1 VTAPEATAHAAA
13 PEVSADGRTATTHG
27 ARDHARSQAGQ
38 RSTSMPTVP
47 ATSATD
53 LPDGVDAA
61 AVVWDEVLGP
71 GAYATRVV
79 ARGTV
84 VRLAD
89 LEGDACAHVL
99 VLDAS
104 APHVRLNVA
113 DTVKVQWQAYLGPG
127 ALLLSGAGTALA
139 TIVADTSGRHDA
151 LCGTSTAAG
160 NAIRYGEGRA
170 HGPAPSGRDRF
181 LVALAK
187 HGLGSR
193 DLPPT
198 ISFFQS
204 VRVGADGGLA
214 LDGPLG
220 TPSHVELRA
229 EVDLV
234 VVVVSVPHPLDER
247 PTYAVSPLRI
257 TAWRT
262 AGSGAD
268 DPCRAATPEAVRAF
282 ENTDEVLRSRGV
294 VA

>member
-1 VTAPEATAHAAA
+1 VTAPEIDA
-13 PEVSADGRTATTHG
+13 PTATTHG

-38 RSTSMPTVP
+38 RTSSMPTVP
-47 ATSATD
+47 ATAATD

-104 APHVRLNVA
+104 APQVRLNVA
-113 DTVKVQWQAYLGPG
+113 DTVKVQWQAYLGAG

-160 NAIRYGEGRA
+160 NAARYGEGGA

-187 HGLGSR
+187 HGLGPR

-198 ISFFQS
+198 ISFFQA
-204 VRVGADGGLA
+204 VRVGDDGGLA
-214 LDGPLG
+214 LEGPLG
-220 TPSHVELRA
+220 TPSHLELRA
-229 EVDLV
+229 EVDLIV
-234 VVVVSVPHPLDER
+234 AVASVPHPLDDR
-247 PTYAVSPLRI
+247 PAYTVSPVRV
-257 TAWRT
+257 TAWR
-262 AGSGAD
+262 AAPSGPD
-268 DPCRAATPEAVRAF
+268 DPFRSATPEAVRAF
-282 ENTDEVLRSRGV
+282 ENTDEVLRARGV
-294 VA
+294 EA

>member
-1 VTAPEATAHAAA
+1 VTAPEAVA
-13 PEVSADGRTATTHG
+13 PDAGTATTHG

-38 RSTSMPTVP
+38 RTTSMPTVP
-47 ATSATD
+47 ATAAAD
-53 LPDGVDAA
+53 LPDVVDAA

-71 GAYATRVV
+71 GSYATRVV
-79 ARGTV
+79 ARGSV

-89 LEGDACAHVL
+89 LAGDACAHVL
-99 VLDAS
+99 VLDAA

-127 ALLLSGAGTALA
+127 ALLLSGAGTVLA

-151 LCGTSTAAG
+151 LCGTSTPAG
-160 NAIRYGEGRA
+160 NAVRYGEGRA
-170 HGPAPSGRDRF
+170 HGPTPSGRDRF

-187 HGLGSR
+187 HGLGPR
-193 DLPPT
+193 DLVPT

-204 VRVGADGGLA
+204 VRVAPDGGLA

-220 TPSHVELRA
+220 MPSHVELRA

-234 VVVVSVPHPLDER
+234 VAVVSVPHPLDDR
-247 PTYAVSPLRI
+247 PTYTVSPLRI
-257 TAWRT
+257 TAWRAT
-262 AGSGAD
+262 PAGPAD
-268 DPCRAATPEAVRAF
+268 GFRLATPEATRAF
-282 ENTDEVLRSRGV
+282 ENTDEILRSRGV

>member
-1 VTAPEATAHAAA
+1 VTTREAVTSPARG
-13 PEVSADGRTATTHG
+13 DGATATTAG
-27 ARDHARSQAGQ
+27 ARDHARSQAGE
-38 RSTSMPTVP
+38 RASSMPTVP
-47 ATSATD
+47 ANAATD
-53 LPDGVDAA
+53 LPPGVDAA
-61 AVVWDEVLGP
+61 TVVWDEVLGP

-99 VLDAS
+99 VLDAA

-113 DTVKVQWQAYLGPG
+113 DTVKVQWQAYLGAG
-127 ALLLSGAGTALA
+127 TLLLSGAGTVLA
-139 TIVADTSGRHDA
+139 TIVSDTSGRHDA
-151 LCGTSTAAG
+151 LCGTSTATG
-160 NAIRYGEGRA
+160 NAVRYGEGRA

-181 LVALAK
+181 LVGLAK
-187 HGLGSR
+187 HGLGPR
-193 DLPPT
+193 DLGPT

-204 VRVGADGGLA
+204 VRVAADGGLV
-214 LDGPLG
+214 LDGTLG

-247 PTYAVSPLRI
+247 PTYTVGPLRI
-257 TAWRT
+257 TAWRAAPT
-262 AGSGAD
+262 APG
-268 DPCRAATPEAVRAF
+268 DPFRHATPEATRAF

>member
-1 VTAPEATAHAAA
+1 VSSPATTT
-13 PEVSADGRTATTHG
+13 SATATTHA
-27 ARDHARSQAGQ
+27 ARDHARAQEGSRAA
-38 RSTSMPTVP
+38 SMPTVP
-47 ATSATD
+47 ATAATD
-53 LPDGVDAA
+53 LPPGIDPAT
-61 AVVWDEVLGP
+61 VVWDEVLGP

-99 VLDAS
+99 VLDAH
-104 APHVRLNVA
+104 APHERLNVA

-127 ALLLSGAGTALA
+127 ALLLSGLGRVLA

-160 NAIRYGEGRA
+160 NAARYGEGGA

-187 HGLGSR
+187 HGLGPR

-198 ISFFQS
+198 ISLFQS
-204 VRVGADGGLA
+204 VRVGPDGSLA

-220 TPSHVELRA
+220 EPAHVDLRA
-229 EVDLV
+229 EVDLIV
-234 VVVVSVPHPLDER
+234 AVVSVPHPLDDR
-247 PTYAVSPLRI
+247 PTYAVSPLRV
-257 TAWRT
+257 TAWRGAPT
-262 AGSGAD
+262 APD
-268 DPCRAATPEAVRAF
+268 DAFRTATPEARRAF
-282 ENTDEVLRSRGV
+282 ENTDEVLRSRAV
-294 VA
+294 LP